1 MICRRCLRQVSGL
14 TSRQFTAITS
24 QTVTRTTPRIPQAFF
39 STTLRARNA
48 AAAAEAPELTP
59 LNTEPTTD
67 NVAGLSSCPAGT
79 VLNGLNYLKGKTDP
93 VALPDDQYPEWLWKC
108 VEVGQKRSDD
118 ADADAGDAYS
128 KSKKQRRLAAKRQR
142 QLEAKLMASG
152 DLEALA
158 PKIPIQKQTINLPA
172 APTGELKEVLEA
184 ADKRQELRKAM
195 RKERRANIKESNYL
209 KTM

>member
-1 MICRRCLRQVSGL
+1 MICRSCLRQASGL

-24 QTVTRTTPRIPQAFF
+24 QITARTTPRIPQAFF
-39 STTLRARNA
+39 STTFHARNA
-48 AAAAEAPELTP
+48 AATAAAPELTP
-59 LNTEPTTD
+59 LNAEP
-67 NVAGLSSCPAGT
+67 AAEKAAALSSCPAGT
-79 VLNGLNYLKGKTDP
+79 VLNGLNYYKGKTDP
-93 VALPDDQYPEWLWKC
+93 VALPDDQYPDWLWKC

-128 KSKKQRRLAAKRQR
+128 KSKKQRRLAAKRQK

-158 PKIPIQKQTINLPA
+158 PKIPIQKQTINLPGA
-172 APTGELKEVLEA
+172 ETGEVKEALLA
-184 ADKRQELRKAM
+184 ADKRQELRRAM
-195 RKERRANIKESNYL
+195 RKERRAAIKESNYL

>member
-1 MICRRCLRQVSGL
+1 ML
-14 TSRQFTAITS
+14 TTILFTA
-24 QTVTRTTPRIPQAFF
+24 
-39 STTLRARNA
+39 
-48 AAAAEAPELTP
+48 
-59 LNTEPTTD
+59 
-67 NVAGLSSCPAGT
+67 
-79 VLNGLNYLKGKTDP
+79 
-93 VALPDDQYPEWLWKC
+93 
-108 VEVGQKRSDD
+108 
-118 ADADAGDAYS
+118 